1 MNGQFSSIA
10 LPAYNPGT
18 PRFSGRRLTVSARLV
33 ASLTVSCLLHAAVVL
48 LPYIGESRKESR
60 FAEKG
65 GQKLPRAFSASI
77 TSTKKIPFSVAQA
90 ASEGENIPE
99 LPAPARMADADS
111 HTSSTHTA
119 GADLLPIPAPDYYT
133 TDRLTKRP
141 QPTGV
146 ADLDKPE
153 TSTIIASGKMVLIL
167 WIDDLGDVVD
177 VLVEQSELPEVIS
190 RSAVEAFRR
199 LHFVPGELKG
209 RRVGSVM
216 RIEITYDDGRK
227 PPS

>member
-1 MNGQFSSIA
+1 M
-10 LPAYNPGT
+10 
-18 PRFSGRRLTVSARLV
+18 
-33 ASLTVSCLLHAAVVL
+33 
-48 LPYIGESRKESR
+48 
-60 FAEKG
+60 EKG
-65 GQKLPRAFSASI
+65 GQILPRAFSASI
-77 TSTKKIPFSVAQA
+77 STTKKTPFSVARA
-90 ASEGENIPE
+90 ASEGESIPQ
-99 LPAPARMADADS
+99 LPAPVRMADADS
-111 HTSSTHTA
+111 PTSSAHSA

-133 TDRLTKRP
+133 TDQLTKRP

-153 TSTIIASGKMVLIL
+153 TSTIIASGKMVLKL

-216 RIEITYDDGRK
+216 RIEIIYDDGRK